1 MIFSKKRQGKGIT
14 FVGQENSKK
23 KPREK
28 KRVRNTAQKTIPF
41 LELYDNGM
49 FLVERVKG
57 KEKYSLCFSMSNT
70 DYALLKDE
78 EKQRRLDVYQSVMN
92 SLSPDIH

>member
-1 MIFSKKRQGKGIT
+1 MACVYTKLKIGGRTMIFSKKRQGKGIT

-57 KEKYSLCFSMSNT
+57 KEKYSLCFSHEQ
-70 DYALLKDE
+70 Y
-78 EKQRRLDVYQSVMN
+78 RLCAPQG
-92 SLSPDIH
+92 